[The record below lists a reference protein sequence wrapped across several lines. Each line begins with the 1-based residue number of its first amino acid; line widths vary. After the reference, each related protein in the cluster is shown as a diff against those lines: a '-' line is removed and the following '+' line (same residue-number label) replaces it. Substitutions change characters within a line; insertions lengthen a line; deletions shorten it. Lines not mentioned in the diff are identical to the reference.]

1 MEDVGEAEQGGVGKR
16 NASQV
21 HAHRRVIGNGPW
33 HGNGWQAG
41 HVEEGTPRRP
51 PGLGREILRM
61 GQGQERTNTRRVR
74 GEHWGEDGI
83 DAPFLGQQVGQP
95 PDMRPRRGQ
104 LSGAHAPALLSDPL
118 GVACRRVEPRQTG
131 GKGRA
136 EMRKGGPGLRIR
148 GNGHHGEAGSL

>member
-21 HAHRRVIGNGPW
+21 HAYRRVIGNGPW

-51 PGLGREILRM
+51 PGLGCEILRM
-61 GQGQERTNTRRVR
+61 GQGQEVAGARRVR
-74 GEHWGEDGI
+74 GEHRGEDGI
-83 DAPFLGQQVGQP
+83 DAPFPGQQVGQL

-104 LSGAHAPALLSDPL
+104 LSGAHAPALLGNPL
-118 GVACRRVEPRQTG
+118 RIACRWVQPRQAG